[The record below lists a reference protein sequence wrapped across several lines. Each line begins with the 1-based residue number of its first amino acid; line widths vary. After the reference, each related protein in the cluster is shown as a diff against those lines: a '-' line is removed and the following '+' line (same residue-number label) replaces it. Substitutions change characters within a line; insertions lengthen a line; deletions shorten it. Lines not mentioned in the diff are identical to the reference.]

1 MKKSFT
7 LKSLTLAIA
16 STMSLAATAD
26 TYQIEP
32 IETLSNY
39 RSSVPQSINAGGQVV
54 GVARFKENIDINFDK
69 VPGQLLAQIGYDPE
83 GTEPLTDEQYQAIV
97 ENLSNLSSNS
107 LQYQRIGLDQAF
119 IYNGTSIPV
128 NAAPVSESE
137 LASSIDSYLYSINN
151 ANTAVGVTTG
161 PFEITEHTY
170 TNSDGEQ
177 VTDEYFKADFLTRG
191 VWFNN
196 GVSTMVT
203 PEATDYLGGE
213 SALFDIN
220 DNGLAV
226 GYESVALSP
235 GAETQIQESCEDPE
249 TANDAQPLYVCVWNI
264 WRSLHTADA
273 SNIAA
278 TTSYNSFYNY
288 NRARSGYNAGRSIYD
303 IRGKLWQFDASGEVI
318 SETELPTLVER
329 KSDDDRDFSSY
340 AYAVNNNRV
349 AVGQSWTYHPSRG
362 AIRMPAIFLNGDAL
376 PVTEE
381 AEYLWGSATDINDN
395 GIAVGYL
402 TKRPAGTLRSYGF
415 YYDVEARELTEL
427 NSFFNGSST
436 VVRSINNN
444 GEMVGTAEVD
454 PTLSQVRARAGFY
467 YNMNSETPQFIDLN
481 NTISCDSPYNIVDAN
496 DITDNGEI
504 IATALRSE
512 EYTDADGETQTRE
525 ILVTVKL
532 DPIAGELNNCT
543 DNEEP
548 IERQGAA
555 LGLWSILG
563 LSSLGLLITGIR
575 RRAFLKTKKS

>member
-7 LKSLTLAIA
+7 LKTLTAAIV
-16 STMSLAATAD
+16 STMSFAAVAD
-26 TYQIEP
+26 TYQVEP

-39 RSSVPQSINAGGQVV
+39 RSSVPQGINASGQIV
-54 GVARFKENIDINFDK
+54 GVARFPENIEIDFNY
-69 VPGQLLAQIGYDPE
+69 VPDQLLSQIGYDPE
-83 GTEPLTDEQYQAIV
+83 GTEPLTDEQYQVIV
-97 ENLSNLSSNS
+97 DNLSNLSNNS
-107 LQYQRIGLDQAF
+107 LQYQRIGLDQAV
-119 IYNGTSIPV
+119 IYNGTSNPV
-128 NAAPVSESE
+128 DAAPVSESE
-137 LASSIDSYLYSINN
+137 FASSVDSYFYSINN

-161 PFEITEHTY
+161 PFEITQHTY
-170 TNSDGEQ
+170 TNSEDEQ
-177 VTDEYFKADFLTRG
+177 VTDEYFKADFLSRG

-196 GVSTMVT
+196 GVSALVT
-203 PEATDYLGGE
+203 PQATDYLGGE
-213 SALFDIN
+213 SAVFDIN

-235 GAETQIQESCEDPE
+235 AATTQIQENCEDPE
-249 TANDAQPLYVCVWNI
+249 NASAAQPLYVCVWSL
-264 WRSLHTADA
+264 WRNLQTADA

-278 TTSYNSFYNY
+278 TTSYSGPYNY

-303 IRGKLWQFDASGEVI
+303 IRGQLWQFDASGEVI
-318 SETELPTLVER
+318 SQTELPTLVER
-329 KSDDDRDFSSY
+329 QSDDERDFSSY
-340 AYAVNNNRV
+340 GYAVNNNRV

-362 AIRMPAIFLNGDAL
+362 AIRMPAIFLNGEAL
-376 PVTEE
+376 PVTENP
-381 AEYLWGSATDINDN
+381 EYLWGAATDINNN

-402 TKRPAGTLRSYGF
+402 TQRPAGTLRSYGF

-427 NSFFNGSST
+427 SSFFNGSST
-436 VVRSINNN
+436 VIRSINDN

-467 YNMNSETPQFIDLN
+467 YNMNAETPQFIDLN

-504 IATALRSE
+504 IATALKSQ
-512 EYTDADGETQTRE
+512 EYTDSDGEIQTRE

-532 DPIAGELNNCT
+532 DPVSGELNNCT
-543 DNEEP
+543 NNEEP

-555 LGLWSILG
+555 IGLWSILG
-563 LSSLGLLITGIR
+563 FSTLGLLITGIR